1 MLSYTK
7 QAALCNSVR
16 ETIKEAFSQD
26 DLATRLK
33 IGNIPSI
40 DSILRTTSLFPHIDD
55 ERTLKPMIIDHI
67 LKSLR
72 LPEDQEA
79 DLRSRMELPVAESD
93 EQDIG
98 EVLAERS

>member
-1 MLSYTK
+1 MLSYIR

-16 ETIKEAFSQD
+16 ETIREAFSRD

-40 DSILRTTSLFPHIDD
+40 DSILRTTSLFPHIED
-55 ERTLKPMIIDHI
+55 EHTLKPMIIDHI
-67 LKSLR
+67 LRSLC

-79 DLRSRMELPVAESD
+79 DLRSLIEPVAESY

-98 EVLAERS
+98 ELLAKRS